1 MAYIFYL
8 LILCILFY
16 NFFLCT
22 LHYNNN
28 KFNESCNCVEG
39 RLLCLLSEKYV
50 FNFFFLNMPK
60 NNNGNSIF
68 CNKQCRV
75 L

>member
-22 LHYNNN
+22 LHNNNN

-39 RLLCLLSEKYV
+39 RLL
-50 FNFFFLNMPK
+50 FNMFAFRKICF
-60 NNNGNSIF
+60 
-68 CNKQCRV
+68 
-75 L
+75 